1 MRESRQPAHAVIE
14 LGIVQISIRVVRT
27 LPSRYLRN
35 GRSTWDFSMAARSG
49 KHSSTQLRHQA
60 QPLAIPSPQKQSP
73 RKHSLRKPSFRKL
86 VASAGTMLV
95 VIGLAA
101 TMAIPATSAAASQ
114 SQSSISASAAVPAQS
129 LKVNSSVLDEPV
141 SWDNTSVT
149 VAPPK
154 VILTAPQ
161 PGPGGTSVGGW
172 ANPIDRPITSPWGP
186 RTVICT
192 SGVGCDSGFHAGD
205 DFGAPC
211 NTPFYSVSAGVVT
224 SITYAGLAGDE
235 IVVTHAGGIS
245 TAYAHMYNSG
255 ILVTVG
261 EQVTAGQNIGLTGST
276 GDSTGCH
283 LYFEYRVNGVTVD
296 PQPAMAAHGIILGT

>member
-1 MRESRQPAHAVIE
+1 
-14 LGIVQISIRVVRT
+14 
-27 LPSRYLRN
+27 
-35 GRSTWDFSMAARSG
+35 
-49 KHSSTQLRHQA
+49 
-60 QPLAIPSPQKQSP
+60 
-73 RKHSLRKPSFRKL
+73 L
-86 VASAGTMLV
+86 VASAGAMLV

-101 TMAIPATSAAASQ
+101 TMAIPATAASAAASQ
-114 SQSSISASAAVPAQS
+114 RKSSASAPAAVPAQT
-129 LKVNSSVLDEPV
+129 LTVNSSVLDQPV
-141 SWDNTSVT
+141 SWDNTKVT
-149 VAPPK
+149 LPTPGLK
-154 VILTAPQ
+154 Q
-161 PGPGGTSVGGW
+161 PGPGGTAVGGW
-172 ANPIDRPITSPWGP
+172 ADPIHRAITSPWGP
-186 RTVICT
+186 RAAICT
-192 SGVGCDSGFHAGD
+192 PGVGCDSGFHRGD

-211 NTPFYSVSAGVVT
+211 NTPFYAVSAGVVT

-296 PQPAMAAHGIILGT
+296 PQPAMAAHGIILGS